1 MGQVFQHGQRI
12 GDNLMTFYAVK
23 VGDKTNA
30 TGIVFKSRVVETTLN
45 GIAGAGLRH
54 HNPFGLMSGL
64 LQMSSH
70 VGNS

>member
-1 MGQVFQHGQRI
+1 MGQVFQHCQGI
-12 GDNLMTFYAVK
+12 GDNFVTFYAVK

-30 TGIVFKSRVVETTLN
+30 TGIVFKSRVVETALN

-54 HNPFGLMSGL
+54 YNPFGLRSGL